1 MSSSSSSGARG
12 SANPDGGG
20 GGGGGGDGA
29 STSPSAPLR
38 SEDKI
43 TTGVSRAASAAKSSA
58 LAALAAFVEATQ
70 GDGGENLP
78 PVEELTVE
86 HVTKESFWASFI
98 FCK

>member
-1 MSSSSSSGARG
+1 M
-12 SANPDGGG
+12 
-20 GGGGGGDGA
+20 
-29 STSPSAPLR
+29 
-38 SEDKI
+38 

-86 HVTKESFWASFI
+86 HVTKAARGREGRRGGVDGAPRCGFLGNPRERARLRTASPAGGV
-98 FCK
+98 